1 MTNVA
6 IGLGANLGDPVR
18 QIRAAVSVLCEHSA
32 INVLAVSRFYC
43 GPLMG
48 SEGPLPNE
56 PLCVNAALTA
66 TTTLSPN
73 DLLNTLKSL
82 EKSLG
87 RPDEHPRWSSRIIDC
102 DILLYGDKV
111 INEERLTL
119 PHPGVATRPFVLLPL
134 GEIASDWQLPDGRR
148 IDALASVCCRDGFEL
163 LKEEHE
169 INV

>member
-6 IGLGANLGDPVR
+6 IGLGANLGEPVR
-18 QIRAAVSVLCEHSA
+18 QIKAAVHAMREHPSITVLD
-32 INVLAVSRFYC
+32 VSRFYC

-48 SEGPLPNE
+48 SEGPLLNE

-66 TTTLSPN
+66 NTTLSPN
-73 DLLNTLKSL
+73 DLLKALKLL
-82 EKSLG
+82 EKTLG
-87 RPDEHPRWSSRIIDC
+87 RPDEHPRWSSRVIDC

-111 INEERLTL
+111 VDEESLTL
-119 PHPGVATRPFVLLPL
+119 PHPGLTTRPFVLLPL
-134 GEIASDWQLPDGRR
+134 AEIASDWQLPDGRR
-148 IDALASVCCRDGFEL
+148 IDALASVCSRDGFEL